1 MGGGLPEDNA
11 KKEEE
16 EFKDRPP
23 TTVRKFDDLIKFIGS
38 LSPDELQN
46 QLTDSAQMAM
56 GFKTLDIECNLG
68 RENGRAEELDLTL
81 GELAEKMDELGMEDC
96 KHAKSFTVKP
106 RLLKRIWNNH

>member
-38 LSPDELQN
+38 LSPDEL
-46 QLTDSAQMAM
+46 
-56 GFKTLDIECNLG
+56 
-68 RENGRAEELDLTL
+68 
-81 GELAEKMDELGMEDC
+81 
-96 KHAKSFTVKP
+96 
-106 RLLKRIWNNH
+106 